1 MIVDWIFLTF
11 ITVLGMSKISKNI
24 GFDALLVFVQQIYIF
39 LLLSFTVRGCFCP
52 IDFHYNDIFDCK
64 AMTT

>member
-1 MIVDWIFLTF
+1 MTYFQYKVIVDWIFLTF

-39 LLLSFTVRGCFCP
+39 SPSFTVRGCFLP
-52 IDFHYNDIFDCK
+52 HWLPL
-64 AMTT
+64 